1 MKSLITLLF
10 ILTCGAA
17 ALANTN
23 DHGKVLNPKIETYV
37 QIEFSEMGNLLD
49 SSNSYATDYNEVKPV
64 SQNEVARLYKFKNS
78 RIKKALS
85 FKTKRNKAKRA

>member
-49 SSNSYATDYNEVKPV
+49 SSNSYATDYNEVKPA